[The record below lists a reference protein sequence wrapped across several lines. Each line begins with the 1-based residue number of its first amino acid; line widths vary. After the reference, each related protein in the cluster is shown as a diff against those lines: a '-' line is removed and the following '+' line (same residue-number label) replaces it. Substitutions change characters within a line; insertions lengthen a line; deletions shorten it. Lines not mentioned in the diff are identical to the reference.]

1 MLNYRR
7 TLRWMLLPYLMGT
20 VILIVIPAIVTLIL
34 AFTQYDL
41 LSPPSWYGFN
51 NFRDLAQFDD
61 ILPRAMLNSLLFV
74 LLAVPLRILGAL
86 ALALFLEHRRRGV
99 GLYRT
104 AVYLPTL
111 IPDVAYALIWLWVFN
126 PIYGPLNQVLEA
138 IGIEGPGWLT
148 DARFALPA
156 IVLMS
161 VFQIGEGFV
170 VLLAGLHN
178 IPRDYYDVAAVDG
191 GTGWQKFR
199 YITFP
204 LLRPWLILL
213 TLRDVLLTTQNT
225 FTPAYIMTGGDPYYA
240 TMFLPLHIYKETFE
254 DFRYGSGATMT
265 VLMICGV
272 SVILITVFVVLKG
285 WRNQNAY
292 D

>member
-7 TLRWMLLPYLMGT
+7 SLRWMLLPYLMGALSL
-20 VILIVIPAIVTLIL
+20 VVIPALVTLGL

-41 LSPPSWYGFN
+41 LSPPTWYGLN

-61 ILPRAMLNSLLFV
+61 VLPRAMLNSLLFV

-86 ALALFLEHRRRGV
+86 TLALFLEQRRRGV
-99 GLYRT
+99 GFYRT

-126 PIYGPLNQVLEA
+126 PIYGPLNQILMLF
-138 IGIEGPGWLT
+138 GIEGPAWLT
-148 DARFALPA
+148 DAQFALPA
-156 IVLMS
+156 IVFMS
-161 VFQIGEGFV
+161 IFQIGEGLV

-199 YITFP
+199 YITLP
-204 LLRPWLILL
+204 LLRPWLLLL

-254 DFRYGSGATMT
+254 DFRYGSGATIT
-265 VLMICGV
+265 LMMIAGV
-272 SVILITVFVVLKG
+272 SVILLLVFLALKG
-285 WRNQNAY
+285 WRNQDAY